1 MAPTFDVKILSC
13 QLHCAANSEKYCLD
27 NLPNGKGRFVAL
39 KQPKILGPNKP
50 CFATLPII
58 EAIIGTL

>member
-1 MAPTFDVKILSC
+1 MGL
-13 QLHCAANSEKYCLD
+13 LD

-58 EAIIGTL
+58 EAIIGTFKKVKFILYSSE